1 MKLGVDLDLYA
12 NRILRGCTT
21 FHREIAVI
29 IVEKFLLAAMAP
41 LKKYRSTTPKVATL
55 ALKECGRTMLL
66 ALKLVGTDVPL
77 IGAAR

>member
-1 MKLGVDLDLYA
+1 MKLGVDLDLCA
-12 NRILRGCTT
+12 NHLLRRFTT

-55 ALKECGRTMLL
+55 ALKECGRTMI
-66 ALKLVGTDVPL
+66 LVPKPAGIDVSL